1 MLIRPFV
8 NFCIISHLVL
18 IDLCSPAKCLAAGL
32 TCHVWCADRVHL
44 GGEVLLL
51 HHTMLQ
57 QSMAKLLLVVFG
69 VGTLFALFWLF
80 AVLSSPRSA
89 FLPGG
94 AH

>member
-18 IDLCSPAKCLAAGL
+18 IDLRSPAKCLAAGL

-80 AVLSSPRSA
+80 AVLSSPRNA